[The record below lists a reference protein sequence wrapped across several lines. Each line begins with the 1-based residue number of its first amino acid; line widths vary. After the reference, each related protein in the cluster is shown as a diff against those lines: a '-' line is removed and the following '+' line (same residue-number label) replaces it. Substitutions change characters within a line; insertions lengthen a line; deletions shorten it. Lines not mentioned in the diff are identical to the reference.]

1 MTEVSTAR
9 LNVLRGMYLFMAIGL
24 AVFNAPRLLFSSG
37 NASLM
42 TGVVWSVLGA
52 VGVLAILGVRYPLKM
67 LPLLLFEFGWKI
79 IWVVVIWI
87 PLWRAGTV
95 DAAHAQTFV
104 ENMLGVV
111 MIPIVLPWGYVVAN
125 YLRQPSERWRS
136 V

>member
-9 LNVLRGMYLFMAIGL
+9 LNVLRGMYAFMAVGL
-24 AVFNAPRLLFSSG
+24 AVFNAPRLLFPPG
-37 NASLM
+37 QVSLM

-52 VGVLAILGVRYPLKM
+52 VGLLALLGIRYPLKM
-67 LPLLLFEFGWKI
+67 LPLLFFELGWKT

-87 PLWRAGTV
+87 PLWRAGQV
-95 DAAHAQTFV
+95 SDAHAQTFF

-111 MIPIVLPWGYVVAN
+111 LIPLVLPWGYVIAN
-125 YLRQPSERWRS
+125 YLRTPMERRH